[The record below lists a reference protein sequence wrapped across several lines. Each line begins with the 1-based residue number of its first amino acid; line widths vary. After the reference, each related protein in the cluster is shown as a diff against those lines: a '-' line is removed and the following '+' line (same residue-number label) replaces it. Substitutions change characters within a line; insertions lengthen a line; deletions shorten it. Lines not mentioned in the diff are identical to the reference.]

1 MNVSDRDDVISKIFV
16 KIARAIAVV
25 ACMYHK
31 SRGSSKRLHRQLEF
45 GIILYILYLERVS
58 KSGRIAIQEENKR
71 REESVAT
78 YITVNSFIGCRERT
92 SDILV
97 CLFL

>member
-1 MNVSDRDDVISKIFV
+1 MNVSDRDDAISKIFV

-31 SRGSSKRLHRQLEF
+31 SRGSSKRLHRKLEF

-58 KSGRIAIQEENKR
+58 KSAIQEEKKR

-78 YITVNSFIGCRERT
+78 YITVNSIIDCRER
-92 SDILV
+92 DL
-97 CLFL
+97 